1 MMRRKLPLP
10 LAVGAGVVGA
20 VIGLR
25 LVSADVAMWQTH
37 GFTVGPEM
45 IFVAFMVALFAAAAF
60 VLSNRLLNGP
70 KLTHDEW
77 TLFLRPTG
85 AVPKTYRDA
94 ETVRLSP
101 LKKALTRWG
110 YNLHLEVCGGE
121 AGTHAAPDTAE
132 LVGPR
137 YQMRER
143 RLKHGRLRFQM
154 TPAQGDAPAWGTVE
168 VDDISKGTYGELA
181 QYLIYELGNL
191 IPGVEFKRSF
201 SSLSPEA
208 TATLAPQLPDRPHY
222 LPRSAKA

>member
-1 MMRRKLPLP
+1 MIRRKLPLP
-10 LAVGAGVVGA
+10 MAVGAGFVGA
-20 VIGLR
+20 VIALR
-25 LVSADVAMWQTH
+25 LVRADVEMWQTH
-37 GFTVGPEM
+37 GFTTGPEM
-45 IFVAFMVALFAAAAF
+45 TFVVFMVVLFAAAAF

-77 TLFLRPTG
+77 TLFLRATGVVPT
-85 AVPKTYRDA
+85 TYRDVD
-94 ETVRLSP
+94 TVRLSP
-101 LKKALTRWG
+101 LKQALARWG
-110 YNLHLEVCGGE
+110 YDLHLEVCGD
-121 AGTHAAPDTAE
+121 AGTHAASDSAE

-137 YQMRER
+137 YQVRER
-143 RLKHGRLRFQM
+143 RLKNGRLRFQM
-154 TPAQGDAPAWGTVE
+154 TLAQGDAPAWGTVE
-168 VDDISKGTYGELA
+168 VDDISKGTYSELA